1 MNALQMAR
9 RELIGHVSISPYQ
22 RTVSPLTYRP
32 LRKRN
37 RIVSNLIGDAFERL
51 VDIMKTLRG
60 PDGCP
65 WDRQQDLCSLRKYIL
80 EEAYEVVQTIDDD
93 DLEALPSELGDLLLQ
108 VVFVS
113 QLADE
118 EGQFSITDVVES
130 ISDKLVRRHPHVF
143 DEGQLDTADE
153 VLVRWE
159 AIKLEERG
167 GGSVLDDIPEV
178 FPALVRAEKLG
189 RRAANVGFDWP
200 NATGALGKVREE
212 LAEVEEA
219 TVEVDRD
226 AEQPSVEIET
236 EIGDLLF
243 AISNFARHVGVSPE
257 VALRRAS
264 EKFERRFRAI
274 ESRIKSGDALDL
286 EKMDALWDEVKF
298 LEKSP

>member
-1 MNALQMAR
+1 MAR

-37 RIVSNLIGDAFERL
+37 RIVSNLIGAAFERL

-167 GGSVLDDIPEV
+167 GGSVLDDIPEA

-264 EKFERRFRAI
+264 KKFERRFRAI
-274 ESRIKSGDALDL
+274 ESRIKLGDALDL